1 MSNAKLL
8 SSKGAIEYL
17 GIEKKEFENY
27 FKFSKEIK
35 GAKENGRFKFKKS
48 DLDSWKKLKKQR
60 TVILSLDEYEKCFE
74 FAIKMAYGTR
84 QSRGTGIRGARSEV
98 QKADDF
104 ILGILA
110 EYGVQKFL
118 KQKYKTKVELDTE
131 VHLDH
136 ITEQDF
142 IGIKEKGKIRPIKTR
157 VAVKSS
163 KWKNCFNVIDPLE
176 YENPNRKSDVYIFV
190 RVGLPS
196 DHLFRILREHS
207 FFGKVKDFLEKEP
220 DFRKISELKEIPIWI
235 AGFSYHGEFDK
246 VKSIPNQPFE
256 DWRYV
261 KAVGEMH
268 NSDGAWKK
276 FIKKL

>member
-1 MSNAKLL
+1 MPEETIG
-8 SSKGAIEYL
+8 SKEAVEYL
-17 GIEKKEFENY
+17 GIEKKEFDNY

-35 GAKENGRFKFKKS
+35 GVKENGRFKFKKS
-48 DLDSWKKLKKQR
+48 DLEDWKKLKEER
-60 TVILSLDEYEKCFE
+60 TVVLSLSEYEKCFE
-74 FAIKMAYGTR
+74 FAIKMAYASK

-118 KQKYKTKVELDTE
+118 KQKWGVEVELDTE
-131 VHLDH
+131 VHPDH

-142 IGIKEKGKIRPIKTR
+142 VGIKEHGKLIPAKIG
-157 VAVKSS
+157 VAIKSS

-207 FFGKVKDFLEKEP
+207 FFKKVKNFLESEP
-220 DFRKISELKEIPIWI
+220 SFRKIEELKEIPIWI
-235 AGFSYHGEFDK
+235 AGFSYHGELDK
-246 VKSIPNQPFE
+246 VKEIPGQEFE

-261 KAVGEMH
+261 KSVGQMH
-268 NSDGAWKK
+268 NSDKEWKELVK
-276 FIKKL
+276 RL

>member
-1 MSNAKLL
+1 MPEILGTKE
-8 SSKGAIEYL
+8 AIEYL

-35 GAKENGRFKFKKS
+35 GVKEGGRFKFDKK
-48 DLDSWKKLKKQR
+48 DLDCWKKLKEKR
-60 TVILSLDEYEKCFE
+60 TVVLSLAEYEKCFE
-74 FAIKMAYGTR
+74 FAIKMAYGTK

-110 EYGVQKFL
+110 ERGVQKFL
-118 KQKYKTKVELDTE
+118 KEKFDVEVELDTE

-142 IGIKEKGKIRPIKTR
+142 VGIKEEGNIRKVKIG
-157 VAVKSS
+157 VAIKSS

-176 YENPNRKSDVYIFV
+176 YDNPNRKSEVYIFV

-207 FFGKVKDFLEKEP
+207 FFKKVKNFLEMEEG
-220 DFRKISELKEIPIWI
+220 FRKIDELKEIPIWI
-235 AGFSYHGEFDK
+235 TGFSYHGEFDK
-246 VKSIPNQPFE
+246 VMSIPNQEFR

-261 KAVGEMH
+261 VSVGKMH
-268 NSDGAWKK
+268 NSDERWEK
-276 FIKKL
+276 FVEKL

>member
-1 MSNAKLL
+1 MSEEILG
-8 SSKGAIEYL
+8 SKESIGYL
-17 GIEKKEFENY
+17 GIEEKEFENY
-27 FKFSKEIK
+27 FKFSREIK
-35 GAKENGRFKFKKS
+35 GIKENGRFKFKKS
-48 DLDSWKKLKKQR
+48 DLDNWKKLKEKR
-60 TVILSLDEYEKCFE
+60 TVTLTLREYEKCFE
-74 FAIKMAYGTR
+74 FAIKMAYGTK

-110 EYGVQKFL
+110 EYGIKKFL
-118 KQKYKTKVELDTE
+118 RNNFGVEVELDTE

-142 IGIKEKGKIRPIKTR
+142 IGIKEKGKIRPVKIG
-157 VAVKSS
+157 VAIKSS

-176 YENPNRKSDVYIFV
+176 YENQRRKSDVYIFV

-207 FFGKVKDFLEKEP
+207 FFKKVKNFLEKEA
-220 DFRKISELKEIPIWI
+220 DFRKINKLKEIPIWI
-235 AGFSYHGEFDK
+235 AGFSYHGEFDR

-261 KAVGEMH
+261 KAVGQMH
-268 NSDGAWKK
+268 NSDQDWRELV
-276 FIKKL
+276 KKL